1 MGIRQAIQSFWKSK
15 KPGAA
20 DRPLQEFQEKIK
32 YAFNDVNLLRMALTH
47 RSLARAG
54 EGDQMP
60 SNERLEFLGDSVLG
74 LIVAEYLYNRYPEKS
89 EGGLTKLKSLL
100 VNETT
105 LFRTSEK
112 LELGRFLLLSQE
124 EEKAGG
130 RSRVSINADTLEA
143 VIGAV
148 YLDGGLAAVQPLV
161 SRYILSQ
168 MDAIVADESF
178 RNYKGDLLEY
188 LQAGGNG
195 MPRYEVISEEGP
207 DHDKVFTVAVCSNGE
222 EIGRGEGSS
231 KKDAEQVAAAQAMKR
246 LKGN

>member
-1 MGIRQAIQSFWKSK
+1 MGIWQAVKSFWKSK
-15 KPGAA
+15 KPGVA
-20 DRPLQEFQEKIK
+20 DRPLQEFQKKIE
-32 YAFNDVNLLRMALTH
+32 YSFDDVRLLRVALTH
-47 RSLARAG
+47 RSLAKAG
-54 EGDQMP
+54 ESNQMT

-74 LIVAEYLYNRYPEKS
+74 LIVAEYLYGRYPEKS
-89 EGGLTKLKSLL
+89 EGGLTKFKSLL

-105 LFRTSEK
+105 LFRTAEK

-130 RSRVSINADTLEA
+130 RNRVSINADTLEA
-143 VIGAV
+143 VIGAI
-148 YLDGGLAAVQPLV
+148 YLDGGLKAVRPLV
-161 SRYILSQ
+161 DRYIFSQ
-168 MDAIVADESF
+168 IDAIVADESF

-195 MPRYEVISEEGP
+195 MPHYEVISEEGP
-207 DHDKVFTVAVCSNGE
+207 DHDKVFTVAVYFNGE

-231 KKDAEQVAAAQAMKR
+231 KKDAEQLAAAQAMKK

>member
-1 MGIRQAIQSFWKSK
+1 MGIRQAVKSFWKSK
-15 KPGAA
+15 KPGTT
-20 DRPLQEFQEKIK
+20 DRPLQEFQKKIN
-32 YAFNDVNLLRMALTH
+32 YSFNDVSLLRVALTH

-74 LIVAEYLYNRYPEKS
+74 LVVAEYLYRRYPEKS
-89 EGGLTKLKSLL
+89 EGGLTKLKALL

-105 LFRTSEK
+105 LFRTSGK
-112 LELGRFLLLSQE
+112 FELGRFLLLSQE

-130 RSRVSINADTLEA
+130 RSRISINADTLEA

-148 YLDGGLAAVQPLV
+148 YLDGGLAAVKPLV
-161 SRYILSQ
+161 NRYIFSQ
-168 MDAIVADESF
+168 MDIIVADESF
-178 RNYKGDLLEY
+178 RNYKGDLLEH

-207 DHDKVFTVAVCSNGE
+207 DHDKVFTVVVYSNGE

-231 KKDAEQVAAAQAMKR
+231 KKDAEQLAAAQAMKK